1 MRAVVVNTPG
11 GPEALEIE
19 ERPLPQP
26 GPGQVRVRV
35 EAFGLN
41 RSEWFTRRGES
52 STVSFPRVLGIECVG
67 VVDLDPSGE
76 LQPGQQVAALMGG
89 MGRQFDG
96 GYQEFAVLPRSI
108 LHPFS
113 SSLPWETLGALPEM
127 FQTAWGSLVH
137 GLECVE
143 GETLLIRGGTTSVG
157 MMAAQLA
164 TRMGLRVLST
174 SRRVGKLP
182 LVEATGA
189 EGLVDDGNLAEQV
202 KAMTGGR
209 GVDRLL
215 ELVGGSTVLDS
226 LQCVR
231 PKGILCWT
239 GFVSSVWRI
248 ESFSPLFHLPHTVR
262 LTFYGGGSEDLD
274 DDAFQ
279 GLLDDLEAGR
289 ADVAIAGVYPLD
301 DIQEAHRHM
310 DESRGA
316 GKLVIRNTFPTSR

>member
-1 MRAVVVNTPG
+1 
-11 GPEALEIE
+11 
-19 ERPLPQP
+19 
-26 GPGQVRVRV
+26 
-35 EAFGLN
+35 
-41 RSEWFTRRGES
+41 
-52 STVSFPRVLGIECVG
+52 
-67 VVDLDPSGE
+67 
-76 LQPGQQVAALMGG
+76 

-143 GETLLIRGGTTSVG
+143 GETLLVRGGTTSVG

-279 GLLDDLEAGR
+279 GLLDNLEAGR

-316 GKLVIRNTFPTSR
+316 GKLVIRNSFPTSR